1 MAVKKAAKTSNAP
14 AGKASAAKA
23 PAKKASTKRAE
34 DIGDKIEVF
43 TAPHPPRKD
52 SPEYVRSRKWL
63 VGKASGGCYIC
74 GGPVDLSHPEDPA
87 NAKGLGLQDHHG
99 GGLYNGTVLVG
110 FNLFPLEWSMGFGA
124 DPKKIA
130 AFVGQLVAA
139 GLVTTEQLDAAN
151 IKQPIQTTD
160 DVMNWVDSTL
170 NANVK
175 LCAPHHIG
183 HQTQHS
189 PDINGHEAVGIHNA
203 PWPILAAQ
211 ATCEWERFDMWAGTT
226 GTIAVAP
233 DPATK
238 GGTIVHYVHES
249 HPVVNMQVGDKLP
262 PSHPHSRAAHN
273 GFRKK

>member
-1 MAVKKAAKTSNAP
+1 MAAKKAATKSKAP
-14 AGKASAAKA
+14 AKKAPAAKA
-23 PAKKASTKRAE
+23 PAKTASTKRAE
-34 DIGDKIEVF
+34 DIGDKIDVF

-52 SPEYVRSRKWL
+52 SPEYGRSRKWL
-63 VGKASGGCYIC
+63 MGKASGGCYIC

-87 NAKGLGLQDHHG
+87 NAKGLQDHHG
-99 GGLYNGTVLVG
+99 GGLYKDTVLIG

-139 GLVTTEQLDAAN
+139 GLVEYDKPL
-151 IKQPIQTTD
+151 QTTD
-160 DVMNWVDSTL
+160 DVMAWVDSTL

-183 HQTQHS
+183 HQSQHT

-211 ATCEWERFDMWAGTT
+211 ATCDWQRFDMWAGTT

-233 DPATK
+233 DPETK

-249 HPVVNMQVGDKLP
+249 HPVKAKVGEKLP

>member
-1 MAVKKAAKTSNAP
+1 MAAKKP
-14 AGKASAAKA
+14 ASKSKA
-23 PAKKASTKRAE
+23 PAKKAPAKKAAAKRAE
-34 DIGDKIEVF
+34 DIGDKIEVY
-43 TAPHPPRKD
+43 TASHPPRTD
-52 SPEYVRSRKWL
+52 SPEYLRSRKWL
-63 VGKASGGCYIC
+63 MGKASGGCYIC
-74 GGPVDLSHPEDPA
+74 GGPVDLSHSEDPA
-87 NAKGLGLQDHHG
+87 NAKGMQDHHG
-99 GGLYNGTVLVG
+99 GGLYKDTVLIG

-139 GLVTTEQLDAAN
+139 GLVTAEQLVAAKIN
-151 IKQPIQTTD
+151 QSMQTTD
-160 DVMNWVDSTL
+160 DVMAWVDSIF

-183 HQTQHS
+183 HQTQHT

-211 ATCEWERFDMWAGTT
+211 ATCDWQRFDMWAGTT

-233 DPATK
+233 DPVTK

-249 HPVVNMQVGDKLP
+249 HPVKAQIGDKLP

-273 GFRKK
+273 GFRKQ